1 MFIIIIN
8 MYQIIITITSIY
20 HSMNGSSEGLIE
32 GTSSSSSS
40 SSHSAKLLQSPFPE
54 VLGTY
59 GGFNLYLTRADQS
72 NSLKNL

>member
-1 MFIIIIN
+1 MK
-8 MYQIIITITSIY
+8 
-20 HSMNGSSEGLIE
+20 GSSEGLIE

-59 GGFNLYLTRADQS
+59 GGFNLYLIRAAQS